1 MRSPRAGSRCAP
13 GATGPTRPLSY
24 NGLVWVLT
32 NKFYAGIVEWNG
44 AEYPGRHQPLVDME
58 TFNRVQELF
67 AARTGREARESRHR
81 HFLKGH
87 LVCGVCGR
95 RLSLQKS
102 KGRYLY
108 YFCLGQKD
116 RRKPTGCRER
126 YVAAADLERQVEELY
141 AKIQLS
147 PGMAQ
152 DLHAA
157 LEAELVEQQDR
168 NAADRDLQT
177 KRLTVLEGQRRKLLE
192 AYYAGAIDVAMLRE
206 EQDRIGRETRQ
217 AEELLK
223 SADAGLAEWQ
233 SVLDL
238 AMRLAPTPTDWL
250 TTGSSGSSTRQ
261 CSRRSWSGTA
271 TSRRPD
277 TRPPSGYFLRPSS
290 NVPVWSGRRASN
302 PLPQPWQGCAL
313 PSELLPPAGDPN
325 GSEMP
330 GAGDGNRTRINSL
343 EGCRTAIVLH
353 PPILGPPD
361 PSEIGPPQARTR
373 IRFTPRGGRGRGAD
387 GAEAAGVQGEWQY
400 AGVHDRPAPA
410 VPPPAVGVSRPYS

>member
-126 YVAAADLERQVEELY
+126 YVAAADLER
-141 AKIQLS
+141 
-147 PGMAQ
+147 
-152 DLHAA
+152 
-157 LEAELVEQQDR
+157 
-168 NAADRDLQT
+168 
-177 KRLTVLEGQRRKLLE
+177 
-192 AYYAGAIDVAMLRE
+192 
-206 EQDRIGRETRQ
+206 
-217 AEELLK
+217 
-223 SADAGLAEWQ
+223 
-233 SVLDL
+233 
-238 AMRLAPTPTDWL
+238 
-250 TTGSSGSSTRQ
+250 
-261 CSRRSWSGTA
+261 
-271 TSRRPD
+271 
-277 TRPPSGYFLRPSS
+277 
-290 NVPVWSGRRASN
+290 
-302 PLPQPWQGCAL
+302 
-313 PSELLPPAGDPN
+313 
-325 GSEMP
+325 
-330 GAGDGNRTRINSL
+330 
-343 EGCRTAIVLH
+343 
-353 PPILGPPD
+353 
-361 PSEIGPPQARTR
+361 
-373 IRFTPRGGRGRGAD
+373 
-387 GAEAAGVQGEWQY
+387 
-400 AGVHDRPAPA
+400 
-410 VPPPAVGVSRPYS
+410 